1 MNCVKSSHYRGEG
14 FAGALQNSFS
24 QWVDRQCFV
33 HNSNFSYE
41 IGHVLIGK
49 VTGKP
54 EPVNIPQSLDAPQ
67 IAAKSPLSLAPDL
80 DRIRFPERSEES
92 PRY

>member
-1 MNCVKSSHYRGEG
+1 MNRVKSSHYRWEG
-14 FAGALQNSFS
+14 LACALQNSFGKRI
-24 QWVDRQCFV
+24 DRQRFV
-33 HNSNFSYE
+33 HNPNFSYE